1 MTQIILSQITR
12 YPVKG
17 LGPQQLTQAELS
29 PGAPLPGDR
38 RFALAHGASQYDAA
52 HPGWCR
58 KAHFLTWARQPAMA
72 AITSSFAADGSTVS
86 LRHHGRDILANADL
100 ATQAGREA
108 LTAAL
113 LPILEKESRG
123 RIEVAEGKTF
133 SFSDV
138 EPEYLS
144 LQSAATLAELS
155 ARIGINVAPERMRGN
170 LLLEGAAPWAEM
182 DWPGRRFRLGAAE
195 IEVVETIGRCAAT
208 TLDPKSGA
216 RDLEI
221 PAELQRL
228 YGHQDCGVYAKVT
241 RGGKISRGDR
251 LEEIQ

>member
-1 MTQIILSQITR
+1 MNQITLIQITR

-17 LGPQQLTQAELS
+17 LGPQHLTQAELA
-29 PGAPLPGDR
+29 PGAALPGDR

-72 AITSSFAADGSTVS
+72 AFTATFAADGSTVS

-100 ATQAGREA
+100 ATEAGREA
-108 LTAAL
+108 LSAAL

-123 RIEVAEGKTF
+123 RVEVAEGKTF

-138 EPEYLS
+138 EAEYIS
-144 LQSAATLAELS
+144 LQSAATLEELS
-155 ARIGINVAPERMRGN
+155 QRLGVTVAPERMRGN
-170 LLLEGAAPWAEM
+170 LLLEGMAPWEEM
-182 DWPGRRFRLGAAE
+182 RWPGRRFRLGGAE
-195 IEVVETIGRCAAT
+195 LEVVETIGRCAAT
-208 TLDPKSGA
+208 TLDPKTGA

-241 RGGKISRGDR
+241 RGGKIARGDR
-251 LEEIQ
+251 LEEIS